1 MHLDRVGRYDQFFE
15 LGGHSLLIV
24 TLIERL
30 RQQGLSASVRTVFNT
45 PVLADFAAAIDG
57 SSISKA
63 VCYVPANLIQP
74 GCTAITPDLLPLV
87 KLTQAEIDGLIE
99 SVPQGIANIQDIYP
113 LAPLQEGILFHHLL
127 ESKGDTYLLRTVLS
141 FDNRPRLDCFL
152 NALQLV
158 IDRHDILR
166 TAIHWQGLAQPVQ
179 VVQRQA
185 PLPIFELELTNQADK
200 SVYSQLLEHT
210 DPRHLR
216 LDLQQAPLFAAY
228 IAFDPQ
234 TDEWLLSLLTHH
246 MVCEHV
252 TLEFIIAEI
261 QLILTDQAASLPA
274 PLPYRNFIAQAL
286 SVPTAEHEAYF
297 REQLGDIDAPTA
309 PFDCLDV
316 QGDGSLIHEIS
327 LPIQDDLALQIR
339 RCAKQ
344 QGVTAAVLFHVAWA
358 QVLAQCTGRDDVV
371 FGTVLL
377 GRLQGSTGADRV
389 LGLFINTLPVRISL
403 GERSVQQLV
412 RETYQRLSDLLD
424 HEQASLVLAQRCSA
438 VDAPIPLFTSLLNYR
453 HTATQESQTTGNNAF
468 STEHQNTRLE
478 WEGINVHKSEERT
491 NYPITCSV
499 DDFGQGFSLT
509 AQCTNG
515 IDPER
520 MVAYLNT
527 AIRELTDTLDRQP
540 DCAINRL
547 SILPKHEWQQ
557 VINDFN
563 ATEADFPQHLCIHQ
577 LFEQQVEQTPDAI
590 ALVYEDQSLSY
601 DQLNRKANRLA
612 HHLIALGIRPDD
624 RVAICVERSLEMVVG
639 LLGIL
644 KAGGAYVPL
653 DPSYPEE
660 RLAFMLTDC
669 TPVALLIQQ
678 ALQAESSLFD
688 ERLQVPLILLDALD
702 GQADAVNLEHNPD
715 HLALGLTSQHLAY
728 VIYTSGSTGQPK
740 GVMVSHA
747 NVGRLFAATD
757 AQFNFNNDDV
767 WTLFHS
773 FAFDFSV
780 WELWG
785 ALLYGGRLVVVPYL
799 TSRNPDDFY
808 RLLCQERVT
817 VLNQTPSA
825 FNQLIAAQ
833 AQNPLE
839 HSLRT
844 IVFGGEALEFHS
856 LIPWL
861 ERNDSERTQLI
872 NMYGITEITV
882 HATYRRLTQQD
893 VEAGQASNVGT
904 GLSDL
909 QIYLLDQ
916 HLQPTPLGVT
926 GELYIGGAGVARGYL
941 NRPELTAEHF
951 IDSPFKQ
958 IVHGQASARLYK
970 TGDLGRWLP
979 DGSIEY
985 LGRNDFQ
992 VKIRGFRIELGEIE
1006 AQLSR
1011 CDGVSVA
1018 VVVAREDVPGDKR
1031 LVAYLLTDPGQEL
1044 STSDLR
1050 SQLSA
1055 SLADYMLP
1063 SAFVTLE
1070 AFPLTPNGKLDRKA
1084 LPTPEGIAYASQD
1097 YQAPMSDTELALAK
1111 VWSEVLMIDRVGIND
1126 NFFTIGGDSIR
1137 SISVIAKAKIYGLIF
1152 SVVDIFKHQT
1162 IASLVK
1168 AILTS
1173 TTITT
1178 TNNAVSLRSEDRFK
1192 LPSEVEDA
1200 YGVTFLQMGMIF
1212 HNQYSQEDA
1221 LYHDVFSSR
1230 LRIPKWQ
1237 EESFRLVLDALTQK
1251 HPILRT
1257 AFDFHHYS
1265 EPLQLIY
1272 TTAKIPVTV
1281 FDISNYDEELQT
1293 KIIAEFVDQEQKS
1306 DFALDIPPLLRI
1318 FVHVRT
1324 GNSIQ
1329 FTLSFHHAILDGW
1342 SVASLQAE
1350 ILKEYQNVLSTNSNS
1365 LKLPQLFSTPKT
1377 TEIIEK
1383 QALQSQEYREFW
1395 NSYLDSYIFSSLPL
1409 FENNQPDTSSCSK
1422 RRNTLI
1428 VTDKVCSQLKELAEA
1443 LKVPMRTILLCAHLR
1458 MLSLLSGNNDV
1469 TTGLVSNVRPEE
1481 LDGEKVLGLFLN
1493 TIPFRQRIKHA
1504 TWAELINE
1512 TFINELTVIQHRH
1525 YPYFKL
1531 YIDNNRTPFYEIVF
1545 NYVNFHVYDELNF
1558 LEGIDL
1564 LERTGIEVTGYGLA
1578 VTASYNSEGISISLE
1593 NNPERISMS
1602 QVERILGYYESIL
1615 NSIAEDPHAFFDERD
1630 LLSSRERQ
1638 QLLIDFNATET
1649 NFPQEVCIHQL
1660 FEQQVEQTPDAIA
1673 LVFENQSLTYEQ
1685 LNRQANRLAHRLIAL
1700 GIRPDD
1706 RVAVCVER
1714 SLESVI
1720 GLLGILKS
1728 GGAYVPLDPSYPEGR
1743 LAYML
1748 VDCSPVAVLT
1758 QQTLQTQLL
1767 QLNMPLQAPM
1777 VLVEAANAEDQALES
1792 DRNPDSAAL
1801 GLTSSH
1807 LAYVIYTS
1815 GSTGLPKGVM
1825 NPHSGLCNLTLAQK
1839 NLFSINKESHILQFA
1854 SLSFDASI
1862 WEIVTALCNGACL
1875 CLANKDDLL
1884 PGQELTN
1891 TLLNHK
1897 ITHVL
1902 LPSSVVALFP
1912 KSLSIPEL
1920 TLIVG
1925 GDICPPDLAI
1935 HWSKQLR
1942 LYNAYGPT
1950 ETAVFVTTYRCHPN
1964 IQNTV
1969 PIGYPIA
1976 NTQIYIL
1983 DNYLQ
1988 PVPLGTTGELYIGG
2002 AGVARGYLNRPE
2014 LTAERFIDNP
2024 FKQNIHGQA
2033 SARLYKTGDL
2043 GRWLPDGSIEY
2054 LGRNDFQVK
2063 IRGFRI
2069 ELGEI
2074 ETQLSR
2080 CAGVR
2085 EAVVL
2090 AREDVPG
2097 DKRLV
2102 AYLLADAGHTLSA
2115 ADLRSQLSASLADYM
2130 LPSAFVTLDA
2140 FPLTPNGKLDRKALP
2155 APDGS
2160 AVIYASL
2167 RSPTKR
2173 NRNHHRRDLERAV
2186 ASRPGRTLR
2195 PVLRAG
2201 RPFFTDCHFDRTFT
2215 SAGLVCLS
2223 AYRF

>member
-1 MHLDRVGRYDQFFE
+1 M
-15 LGGHSLLIV
+15 
-24 TLIERL
+24 
-30 RQQGLSASVRTVFNT
+30 RTVFNT

-57 SSISKA
+57 PSISKA

-653 DPSYPEE
+653 DPSYPGE
-660 RLAFMLTDC
+660 RLAYMLADC
-669 TPVALLIQQ
+669 APVALLTQQ
-678 ALQAESSLFD
+678 ALRAVSALSDESLH
-688 ERLQVPLILLDALD
+688 VPVILLDMLD
-702 GQADAVNLEHNPD
+702 AQADAVNLEHNPD
-715 HLALGLTSQHLAY
+715 PLALGLTSQHLAY

-740 GVMVSHA
+740 GVMNQHQGVV
-747 NVGRLFAATD
+747 NRLWW
-757 AQFNFNNDDV
+757 AQNEYRLDCHDRILQKTPFSFDV
-767 WTLFHS
+767 
-773 FAFDFSV
+773 SV
-780 WELWG
+780 WEFFLPLLAG
-785 ALLYGGRLVVVPYL
+785 AQLVIAKPKGHQDPHYLAALMTEACITTVHFVPSMLQVFLDQADAQPCTSLRRVLCSGEVLPYALQIRFHTLLPNVELHNLYGPTEAAIDVTSWLCRPEHNLDIVPIGH
-799 TSRNPDDFY
+799 P
-808 RLLCQERVT
+808 
-817 VLNQTPSA
+817 
-825 FNQLIAAQ
+825 IA
-833 AQNPLE
+833 N
-839 HSLRT
+839 
-844 IVFGGEALEFHS
+844 
-856 LIPWL
+856 
-861 ERNDSERTQLI
+861 TQ
-872 NMYGITEITV
+872 MYI
-882 HATYRRLTQQD
+882 
-893 VEAGQASNVGT
+893 
-904 GLSDL
+904 
-909 QIYLLDQ
+909 LDA
-916 HLQPTPLGVT
+916 HLQPVPLGVT

-941 NRPELTAEHF
+941 GRPGLTAERF

-958 IVHGQASARLYK
+958 NVYGQASTRLYK

-1006 AQLSR
+1006 AQL
-1011 CDGVSVA
+1011 A
-1018 VVVAREDVPGDKR
+1018 
-1031 LVAYLLTDPGQEL
+1031 
-1044 STSDLR
+1044 
-1050 SQLSA
+1050 
-1055 SLADYMLP
+1055 
-1063 SAFVTLE
+1063 
-1070 AFPLTPNGKLDRKA
+1070 
-1084 LPTPEGIAYASQD
+1084 
-1097 YQAPMSDTELALAK
+1097 
-1111 VWSEVLMIDRVGIND
+1111 
-1126 NFFTIGGDSIR
+1126 
-1137 SISVIAKAKIYGLIF
+1137 
-1152 SVVDIFKHQT
+1152 
-1162 IASLVK
+1162 
-1168 AILTS
+1168 
-1173 TTITT
+1173 
-1178 TNNAVSLRSEDRFK
+1178 
-1192 LPSEVEDA
+1192 
-1200 YGVTFLQMGMIF
+1200 
-1212 HNQYSQEDA
+1212 
-1221 LYHDVFSSR
+1221 
-1230 LRIPKWQ
+1230 
-1237 EESFRLVLDALTQK
+1237 
-1251 HPILRT
+1251 
-1257 AFDFHHYS
+1257 
-1265 EPLQLIY
+1265 
-1272 TTAKIPVTV
+1272 
-1281 FDISNYDEELQT
+1281 
-1293 KIIAEFVDQEQKS
+1293 
-1306 DFALDIPPLLRI
+1306 
-1318 FVHVRT
+1318 
-1324 GNSIQ
+1324 
-1329 FTLSFHHAILDGW
+1329 
-1342 SVASLQAE
+1342 
-1350 ILKEYQNVLSTNSNS
+1350 
-1365 LKLPQLFSTPKT
+1365 
-1377 TEIIEK
+1377 
-1383 QALQSQEYREFW
+1383 
-1395 NSYLDSYIFSSLPL
+1395 
-1409 FENNQPDTSSCSK
+1409 
-1422 RRNTLI
+1422 
-1428 VTDKVCSQLKELAEA
+1428 
-1443 LKVPMRTILLCAHLR
+1443 
-1458 MLSLLSGNNDV
+1458 
-1469 TTGLVSNVRPEE
+1469 
-1481 LDGEKVLGLFLN
+1481 
-1493 TIPFRQRIKHA
+1493 
-1504 TWAELINE
+1504 
-1512 TFINELTVIQHRH
+1512 
-1525 YPYFKL
+1525 
-1531 YIDNNRTPFYEIVF
+1531 
-1545 NYVNFHVYDELNF
+1545 
-1558 LEGIDL
+1558 
-1564 LERTGIEVTGYGLA
+1564 
-1578 VTASYNSEGISISLE
+1578 
-1593 NNPERISMS
+1593 
-1602 QVERILGYYESIL
+1602 
-1615 NSIAEDPHAFFDERD
+1615 
-1630 LLSSRERQ
+1630 
-1638 QLLIDFNATET
+1638 
-1649 NFPQEVCIHQL
+1649 
-1660 FEQQVEQTPDAIA
+1660 
-1673 LVFENQSLTYEQ
+1673 
-1685 LNRQANRLAHRLIAL
+1685 
-1700 GIRPDD
+1700 
-1706 RVAVCVER
+1706 
-1714 SLESVI
+1714 
-1720 GLLGILKS
+1720 
-1728 GGAYVPLDPSYPEGR
+1728 
-1743 LAYML
+1743 
-1748 VDCSPVAVLT
+1748 
-1758 QQTLQTQLL
+1758 
-1767 QLNMPLQAPM
+1767 
-1777 VLVEAANAEDQALES
+1777 
-1792 DRNPDSAAL
+1792 
-1801 GLTSSH
+1801 
-1807 LAYVIYTS
+1807 
-1815 GSTGLPKGVM
+1815 
-1825 NPHSGLCNLTLAQK
+1825 
-1839 NLFSINKESHILQFA
+1839 
-1854 SLSFDASI
+1854 
-1862 WEIVTALCNGACL
+1862 
-1875 CLANKDDLL
+1875 
-1884 PGQELTN
+1884 
-1891 TLLNHK
+1891 
-1897 ITHVL
+1897 
-1902 LPSSVVALFP
+1902 
-1912 KSLSIPEL
+1912 
-1920 TLIVG
+1920 
-1925 GDICPPDLAI
+1925 
-1935 HWSKQLR
+1935 
-1942 LYNAYGPT
+1942 
-1950 ETAVFVTTYRCHPN
+1950 
-1964 IQNTV
+1964 
-1969 PIGYPIA
+1969 
-1976 NTQIYIL
+1976 
-1983 DNYLQ
+1983 
-1988 PVPLGTTGELYIGG
+1988 
-2002 AGVARGYLNRPE
+2002 
-2014 LTAERFIDNP
+2014 
-2024 FKQNIHGQA
+2024 
-2033 SARLYKTGDL
+2033 
-2043 GRWLPDGSIEY
+2043 
-2054 LGRNDFQVK
+2054 
-2063 IRGFRI
+2063 
-2069 ELGEI
+2069 
-2074 ETQLSR
+2074 R

-2085 EAVVL
+2085 EAMVI

-2102 AYLLADAGHTLSA
+2102 AYLLADAGQALSA
-2115 ADLRSQLSASLADYM
+2115 ADLRSQLASSLADYM

-2160 AVIYASL
+2160 AVITRTYEAPQGETETLIVEIWKELLHLDQVGRYDQFFELGGHSLLVTQMMSRLCDQFNIEIPLASVFQL
-2167 RSPTKR
+2167 DTVEKLAEKIDIDLWAKDSAGQLL
-2173 NRNHHRRDLERAV
+2173 NEADLEC
-2186 ASRPGRTLR
+2186 GEI
-2195 PVLRAG
+2195 
-2201 RPFFTDCHFDRTFT
+2201 
-2215 SAGLVCLS
+2215 
-2223 AYRF
+2223 